1 MQMSK
6 EEFVETIMR
15 LARQERQMKELAEKE
30 RQRRIRYELNDYII
44 TTAGKMRWDRNYRR
58 SRNPRR
64 RKWDFINE

>member
-6 EEFVETIMR
+6 QEFVATIQR

-30 RQRRIRYELNDYII
+30 RQRRIRYEINDYII
-44 TTAGKMRWDRNYRR
+44 TTAGKMRWDRNYKR
-58 SRNPRR
+58 SRNPGR

>member
-15 LARQERQMKELAEKE
+15 LARRERQQKELAELE
-30 RQRRIRYELNDYII
+30 RKRRIRYELNDYII

-58 SRNPRR
+58 SRSRR
-64 RKWDFINE
+64 KKWDFINE